1 MSFLWVSS
9 LLHRIHQK
17 KLKFKYISFALSLIF
32 VMIYCQFSIR
42 VETVS
47 FAKTTNIKQGF
58 MRKVK
63 EYLKDI
69 GLQTTFSNFFLQKK
83 KIIKFVGSFFYF
95 FIKIVSKLTSN
106 VPLRNILREK
116 INSTNVC
123 K

>member
-42 VETVS
+42 VETAS

-69 GLQTTFSNFFLQKK
+69 GLQTTFSNFF
-83 KIIKFVGSFFYF
+83 
-95 FIKIVSKLTSN
+95 
-106 VPLRNILREK
+106 
-116 INSTNVC
+116 
-123 K
+123 